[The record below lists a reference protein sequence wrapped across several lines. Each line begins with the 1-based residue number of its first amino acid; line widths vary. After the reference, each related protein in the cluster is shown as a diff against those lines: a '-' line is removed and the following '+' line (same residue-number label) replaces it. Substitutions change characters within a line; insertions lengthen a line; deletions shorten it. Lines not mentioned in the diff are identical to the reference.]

1 MCFGAKKVRLIK
13 HLVLKKLVGKVFRC
27 FLELLM
33 KFLFIFYRVKVYDST
48 LARNTVVGK
57 NQVVVF
63 FVVDALEHKG
73 AEEKC
78 VSALKL
84 CCIVLLGKDS
94 KRNQGGGALP
104 ALPPLEDFSGFF
116 ISIII
121 LYFL

>member
-1 MCFGAKKVRLIK
+1 
-13 HLVLKKLVGKVFRC
+13 
-27 FLELLM
+27 M

-84 CCIVLLGKDS
+84 CRIVFLGKDS
-94 KRNQGGGALP
+94 KRNQGGGGGGGLCR
-104 ALPPLEDFSGFF
+104 LWRIFRDFSFRLLFYIFF
-116 ISIII
+116 R
-121 LYFL
+121 